1 MISIIQRKTTLSLIS
16 VVMIVFM
23 YDIVFDLLDKFL
35 SFIHVLYEWVEFIL
49 HEMISGLFETSH
61 SETELITFYLMLSIG
76 FYVLYRF
83 FRVLPR
89 IYRQFK
95 RNQKAAWLR
104 QKRRMAYYW
113 RHLSLFN
120 KIKLFSLTSTG
131 TTTCLLFLI

>member
-1 MISIIQRKTTLSLIS
+1 
-16 VVMIVFM
+16 M

-113 RHLSLFN
+113 RHLSLFS